1 MQNLRALRVAAGKK
15 QSEMAEIMGVER
27 STYVKWETGR
37 NLVDVGTLV
46 RLAEYF
52 NVSTDYILDSEIN
65 QEDKRTTVSPHE
77 MECIEVYRSLN
88 PTRQNALSLFL
99 KFLCAEQKSN
109 TQIDDLRD
117 TLDTLKAEHEE
128 NGKQKQNA

>member
-46 RLAEYF
+46 RLADYF
-52 NVSTDYILDSEIN
+52 NVTTDYILDMEPKGADDEIWELREELRRN
-65 QEDKRTTVSPHE
+65 PDLNVLLSMAKGATREDIIKTVK
-77 MECIEVYRSLN
+77 M
-88 PTRQNALSLFL
+88 L
-99 KFLCAEQKSN
+99 KVMKG
-109 TQIDDLRD
+109 DD
-117 TLDTLKAEHEE
+117 T
-128 NGKQKQNA
+128 